1 MSGIPDEVR
10 RLAAEREE
18 RRAAKEFAAADE
30 LRDRIAELGYRV
42 VDGPSGSSLDSIE
55 AATLERLRPA
65 DVPSALEDAPTAD
78 ASVHWVCEGWPE
90 DIVRALQGFRAAAG
104 ALEVQYVV
112 ADVTGEATDA
122 FGGDV
127 EVLSLVPDAGWAAA
141 RNAGLRRSGGA
152 LVLAVDGSIEP
163 TGDIF
168 GPLRDRVADPSVGTS
183 SSGSGRSTNGSVGT
197 GPRTSSG
204 PSASRTRGSEPWWST
219 CRSSGTSTGCGRQR
233 VPRIATG
240 SRSGTSTGSWIGTGG
255 GPTCWCGREP
265 RRGEAVAG
273 GSRPDR
279 RSPPPSAESR
289 SPASRRSRRG
299 AGPAF
304 SPSKSPFGSGQP

>member
-30 LRDRIAELGYRV
+30 LRDRIAELGYQV
-42 VDGPSGSSLDSIE
+42 LDGPSGSSLEPIE
-55 AATLERLRPA
+55 AATVERLRPA

-90 DIVRALQGFRAAAG
+90 DIVRALEGFRAAAG

-127 EVLSLVPDAGWAAA
+127 EVLSLMPDAGWAAA

-152 LVLAVDGSIEP
+152 LVLAVDEE
-163 TGDIF
+163 
-168 GPLRDRVADPSVGTS
+168 VARLV
-183 SSGSGRSTNGSVGT
+183 
-197 GPRTSSG
+197 
-204 PSASRTRGSEPWWST
+204 
-219 CRSSGTSTGCGRQR
+219 
-233 VPRIATG
+233 
-240 SRSGTSTGSWIGTGG
+240 
-255 GPTCWCGREP
+255 
-265 RRGEAVAG
+265 GEAHDHANKVLSDHEGFLSRMAELLQVTEVIDG
-273 GSRPDR
+273 PDLKAMFDGQKPVPTPAEIDAMRANGSRPKVAANDGPDVILQ
-279 RSPPPSAESR
+279 PPPR
-289 SPASRRSRRG
+289 PA
-299 AGPAF
+299 
-304 SPSKSPFGSGQP
+304 